1 MLFSEFVLY
10 DALAI
15 TSLVLLALIGGFPL
29 IAPSDRRGA

>member
-15 TSLVLLALIGGFPL
+15 TSLMLLALIGVFPL
-29 IAPSDRRGA
+29 IAPRGQRGA

>member
-10 DALAI
+10 DALVI
-15 TSLVLLALIGGFPL
+15 TSLVLLALIGAFPL